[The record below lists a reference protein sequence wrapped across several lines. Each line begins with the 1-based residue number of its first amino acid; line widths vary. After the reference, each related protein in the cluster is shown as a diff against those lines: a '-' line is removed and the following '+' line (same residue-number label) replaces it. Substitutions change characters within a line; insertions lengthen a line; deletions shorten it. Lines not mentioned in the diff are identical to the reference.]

1 MIDKVI
7 TSLQDA
13 DNMQEI
19 NLITGLDICSTDNW
33 VDLATFEENP
43 ELQKEIDEKVREALR
58 PKEENVENTE
68 KEQEKDKE

>member
-43 ELQKEIDEKVREALR
+43 ELQQFISADELKALR
-58 PKEENVENTE
+58 N
-68 KEQEKDKE
+68 KDADYIAFRFDD

>member
-19 NLITGLDICSTDNW
+19 NLITGLDMCSTDNW
-33 VDLATFEENP
+33 VDLSTFEENP
-43 ELQKEIDEKVREALR
+43 ELQQFISADELKAL
-58 PKEENVENTE
+58 KN
-68 KEQEKDKE
+68 KDADYIAFRFDD

>member
-19 NLITGLDICSTDNW
+19 NLITGLDMCSTDNW

-43 ELQKEIDEKVREALR
+43 ELQQFISADELKALR
-58 PKEENVENTE
+58 N
-68 KEQEKDKE
+68 KDADYIAFRFDD

>member
-19 NLITGLDICSTDNW
+19 NIITGLDMCSTDNW
-33 VDLATFEENP
+33 VDYSSFEEYP
-43 ELQKEIDEKVREALR
+43 KLKKFVSKDELNAL
-58 PKEENVENTE
+58 KN
-68 KEQEKDKE
+68 KDADFIAFRFDG

>member
-19 NLITGLDICSTDNW
+19 NIITGLDMCKTDNW
-33 VDLATFEENP
+33 VDLSTFEENP
-43 ELQKEIDEKVREALR
+43 ELKKFVTTDELKAL
-58 PKEENVENTE
+58 KN
-68 KEQEKDKE
+68 KDADYIAFRFDE

>member
-19 NLITGLDICSTDNW
+19 NLIRGN
-33 VDLATFEENP
+33 NP
-43 ELQKEIDEKVREALR
+43 LYCIFACVLN
-58 PKEENVENTE
+58 PKTC
-68 KEQEKDKE
+68 KKCI

>member
-19 NLITGLDICSTDNW
+19 NLITGLDMCSTDNW
-33 VDLATFEENP
+33 VDLSTFEENT
-43 ELQKEIDEKVREALR
+43 ELQKFISAR
-58 PKEENVENTE
+58 
-68 KEQEKDKE
+68 

>member
-19 NLITGLDICSTDNW
+19 NLITGLDLCSTDNW
-33 VDLATFEENP
+33 VDLPTFEENP
-43 ELQKEIDEKVREALR
+43 ELQKFISAEELKALR
-58 PKEENVENTE
+58 N
-68 KEQEKDKE
+68 KDADYVAFRFDD